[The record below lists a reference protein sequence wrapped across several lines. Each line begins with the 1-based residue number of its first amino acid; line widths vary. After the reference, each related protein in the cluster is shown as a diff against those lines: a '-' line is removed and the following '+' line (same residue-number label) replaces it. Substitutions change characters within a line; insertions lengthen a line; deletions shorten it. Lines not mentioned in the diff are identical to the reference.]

1 MRTIREQLRG
11 YVLDIV
17 SRTVYNAEQG
27 LVPTGS
33 RQLYYMLNRKPHSYS
48 AVLNVFWNRILG
60 TLPLTQECVK
70 QTKMGVKGI
79 PTRLR
84 PFANLRRLLTR
95 LRKGILNS
103 LVMRKVSALK
113 EKQYGK
119 N

>member
-1 MRTIREQLRG
+1 MRTFRERLRG
-11 YVLDIV
+11 YVLDIA

-27 LVPTGS
+27 LVPTGG
-33 RQLYYMLNRKPHSYS
+33 RQDNLWLASSTTCSETYKGRYPSTFKS
-48 AVLNVFWNRILG
+48 
-60 TLPLTQECVK
+60 TQQCVK
-70 QTKMGVKGI
+70 LAQTSQRKQSNDCSM
-79 PTRLR
+79 
-84 PFANLRRLLTR
+84 LTR

>member
-1 MRTIREQLRG
+1 MHRITMRTIREQLRG

-70 QTKMGVKGI
+70 MAQTSQRKQSNDCSM
-79 PTRLR
+79 
-84 PFANLRRLLTR
+84 LTR
-95 LRKGILNS
+95 LRKGYLNS
-103 LVMRKVSALK
+103 LVMRMLNALK

>member
-11 YVLDIV
+11 LELDFASNI
-17 SRTVYNAEQG
+17 VYNAGNG
-27 LVPTGS
+27 LSVSLDGRQSYAPASHLSSS
-33 RQLYYMLNRKPHSYS
+33 RTCSETHKGRYPSTFKS
-48 AVLNVFWNRILG
+48 
-60 TLPLTQECVK
+60 TQQCVK
-70 QTKMGVKGI
+70 LAQTSQRKQSNDCSM
-79 PTRLR
+79 
-84 PFANLRRLLTR
+84 LTR

>member
-17 SRTVYNAEQG
+17 SRTVYNTEQG
-27 LVPTGS
+27 LVPTGG
-33 RQLYYMLNRKPHSYS
+33 RQLYYMLSRKPHSYS

-60 TLPLTQECVK
+60 TLPLTQKCVK
-70 QTKMGVKGI
+70 MAQTSQRKQSNDCSM
-79 PTRLR
+79 
-84 PFANLRRLLTR
+84 LTR
-95 LRKGILNS
+95 LRKGYLNS

-119 N
+119 TYGRL